1 MSAEAVA
8 RDTPFAEAIDYY
20 NGKVRLPTRH
30 YTDLMEAAHAKAFV
44 VAGAMQDDLLA
55 GLQEAVRKGLEQG
68 ATLAEFRKDFDRLVA
83 AHGWSYNGSRG
94 WRTRVIYQT
103 NMRTAHMA
111 GKWEQAQRTK
121 ARRPYAR
128 YVATLD
134 SKTRQEHRIW
144 HGKVVPLDDPWWS
157 THWPPNG
164 WGCRCST
171 HTVSE
176 RELQSNG
183 WSVWTPPPDTSR
195 TVALQTPDGIMEVRT
210 VEGVDPGWAYNPG
223 KAATGTRMSAT
234 QVQSAR
240 DDGGWGKWRRLTP
253 GDWRTA
259 GRPQEV
265 PLDAATA
272 RLARKADSPD
282 ELATIVRKVL
292 GGEERYFDTP
302 GGGVLL
308 TVAGIAGHVAPG
320 RSPWAPFIPEVLTDP
335 FEVWM
340 TLDQHE
346 VTGRVELRKRYIKRV
361 RAGER
366 GQCLYLVATVLK
378 GEFVGWTFV
387 PASTVGVLSNQ
398 RVGKLLWARGTED
411 R

>member
-8 RDTPFAEAIDYY
+8 RNTPFAEAIDYY

-55 GLQEAVRKGLEQG
+55 GLQEAVRKGLEKG
-68 ATLAEFRKDFDRLVA
+68 TTLAEFRKDFDRLVA

-94 WRTRVIYQT
+94 WRTRTIFQT
-103 NMRTAHMA
+103 NVRTAYMA
-111 GKWEQAQRTK
+111 GKWDQAQRTK
-121 ARRPYAR
+121 ARRPYGR
-128 YVATLD
+128 YMAVLD
-134 SKTRQEHRIW
+134 NRTRPEHRIW

-164 WGCRCST
+164 WGCRCSV

-183 WSVWTPPPDTSR
+183 WPVWNPPPDTPR

-223 KAATGTRMSAT
+223 KAATGMRMPAA
-234 QVQSAR
+234 QVQAAR
-240 DDGGWGKWRRLTP
+240 DDGSWGKWRRLTP

-259 GRPQEV
+259 SRPQEV
-265 PLDAATA
+265 PQDVATA
-272 RLARKADSPD
+272 RLAKKTDSAD
-282 ELATIVRKVL
+282 EMATIVRKVL
-292 GGEERYFDTP
+292 GGDEKYFDTP
-302 GGGVLL
+302 GGSVLL
-308 TVAGIAGHVAPG
+308 TVASIAGHVAPN
-320 RSPWAPFIPEVLTDP
+320 RSPWVPFIPEVLTDP

-340 TLDQHE
+340 TLDEHE

-361 RAGER
+361 QAGER
-366 GQCLYLVATVLK
+366 GQGLYLVATVLK

-387 PASTVGVLSNQ
+387 PASTVGVLANQ
-398 RVGKLLWARGTED
+398 RVGKLLWARGAD
-411 R
+411 GQ